1 MLLKEEYCVHVGM
14 RGTVLFVFNYCC
26 LIITN
31 RLTKYKMGKK
41 NFTYSFNV
49 ILKQAFE
56 RIYFYTVIIDS
67 PIKLKSFKIA

>member
-1 MLLKEEYCVHVGM
+1 
-14 RGTVLFVFNYCC
+14 
-26 LIITN
+26 
-31 RLTKYKMGKK
+31 MGKK